1 MEYETRI
8 LVRSL
13 LVVLPLFVIVSRLI
27 FVLPSVNS
35 PVINDRADGAE
46 LPSWLSGS
54 NIMIFLGSGG
64 HTGEMMSILSKVNLT
79 QLNRIWVVS
88 SNDSTSILKCKEYE
102 DTLKTNTA
110 PSFISL
116 LRARDVGEPL
126 LSSLKSTIRS
136 FIDTFLKLRQLPQLP
151 DVLLV
156 NGPGTSVPIAYM
168 LFLFRFLG
176 VGNTRIVYIE
186 SLARVNDLS
195 LSGKLLLPITDR
207 FIVQWPAVA
216 NRYKRAEYYGCINL
230 NVIDFVGCLLP
241 VDMKTLTDK
250 GKQGIQVVDYTT
262 KGNAIVRYR
271 GRTWIQVNNELLPS
285 EIKLV
290 FSRHSSYS
298 ECKEFVKTFNPVSV
312 YPCVTSK
319 GTWEN
324 GFVMSRLFKDVCVSG
339 GIENFAFDV
348 INCATHGIP
357 ISPIMVRPVKTINRW
372 DLQDCENELRFVAKY
387 FESYQ
392 DFKFF
397 SQVSF
402 SEPEARTTKEK
413 KTVTL
418 AQIISNRNDSS
429 FKHFMK
435 QSEYLYEKYIK
446 SSLPGQVP
454 CKVDYLDELNRLG
467 LHESCSYSSIEDL
480 DYYTRVSISFPSS
493 DSGQIRTE
501 NEIFDEF
508 GRSVRTPTLRNEA
521 NVTSSFDSIEVS
533 CKHAGQPKDLDDA
546 NINRIARQLRED
558 PDSYFSMHLK
568 CTSKS

>member
-216 NRYKRAEYYGCINL
+216 NRYKRAEYYGVLI
-230 NVIDFVGCLLP
+230 
-241 VDMKTLTDK
+241 
-250 GKQGIQVVDYTT
+250 
-262 KGNAIVRYR
+262 
-271 GRTWIQVNNELLPS
+271 
-285 EIKLV
+285 
-290 FSRHSSYS
+290 
-298 ECKEFVKTFNPVSV
+298 
-312 YPCVTSK
+312 
-319 GTWEN
+319 
-324 GFVMSRLFKDVCVSG
+324 
-339 GIENFAFDV
+339 
-348 INCATHGIP
+348 
-357 ISPIMVRPVKTINRW
+357 
-372 DLQDCENELRFVAKY
+372 
-387 FESYQ
+387 
-392 DFKFF
+392 
-397 SQVSF
+397 
-402 SEPEARTTKEK
+402 
-413 KTVTL
+413 
-418 AQIISNRNDSS
+418 
-429 FKHFMK
+429 
-435 QSEYLYEKYIK
+435 
-446 SSLPGQVP
+446 
-454 CKVDYLDELNRLG
+454 
-467 LHESCSYSSIEDL
+467 
-480 DYYTRVSISFPSS
+480 
-493 DSGQIRTE
+493 
-501 NEIFDEF
+501 
-508 GRSVRTPTLRNEA
+508 
-521 NVTSSFDSIEVS
+521 
-533 CKHAGQPKDLDDA
+533 
-546 NINRIARQLRED
+546 
-558 PDSYFSMHLK
+558 
-568 CTSKS
+568 